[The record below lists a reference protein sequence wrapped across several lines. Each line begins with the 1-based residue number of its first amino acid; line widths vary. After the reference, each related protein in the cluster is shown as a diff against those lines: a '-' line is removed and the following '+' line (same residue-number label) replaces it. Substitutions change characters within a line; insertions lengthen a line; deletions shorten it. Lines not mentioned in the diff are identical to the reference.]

1 MARRALLAIVPPL
14 AGLLFALL
22 IGAIVVRLTGK
33 APTLVV
39 AHVWNET
46 SALDAGEVIYLA
58 TVYIF
63 TGLSVAYA
71 FQAGLFNI
79 GGEGQ
84 LAIGGFVMGVVG
96 VHAPGPW
103 FVALPLCLLAGFA
116 GGAAWAALPAILRAR
131 RNVHEVVTTILMNL
145 IAGSATSFFLLRY
158 RAAHEDVLKEAMHTL
173 PVAESAWVRSLG
185 VLIPPLEDSHASTLI
200 FLALAAAAV
209 VQWIVLRTKTGYEL
223 RATGA
228 NPLAAHAAGISIPVV
243 MTKALLVSGGLSGLA
258 AAPFVLSDNH
268 YYQGDMLA
276 GAGFTGIAV
285 AVLAGNDALR
295 VVLASF
301 LMAALAQAGSLVN
314 GSGVDC
320 VPKEIV
326 IVLQAVV
333 IVSVLV
339 AQGVARRMVLAAEA
353 RRANRGE

>member
-1 MARRALLAIVPPL
+1 MTRRALLAIVPPL

-39 AHVWNET
+39 AHLWNEMT
-46 SALDAGEVIYLA
+46 AVDAGEVIYLA

-84 LAIGGFVMGVVG
+84 LMVGGFVMGVLG
-96 VHAPGPW
+96 VHAPGPS
-103 FVALPLCLLAGFA
+103 FVAVPLCLVAGFA
-116 GGAAWAALPAILRAR
+116 GGAAWAALPAVLRAW

-145 IAGSATSFFLLRY
+145 IAGSAASFFLLQY
-158 RAAHEDVLKEAMHTL
+158 RAAHKDVLKEAMHTL
-173 PVAESAWVRSLG
+173 PIADGAQVR
-185 VLIPPLEDSHASTLI
+185 PLEALFPSLEGSHASTLI
-200 FLALAAAAV
+200 FLALACSGLV
-209 VQWIVLRTKTGYEL
+209 SWIVWRTRTGYEL

-258 AAPFVLSDNH
+258 AAPFVLANNH
-268 YYQGDMLA
+268 YYEQDMLA

-295 VVLASF
+295 VVLAAF
-301 LMAALAQAGSLVN
+301 LMAALAQAGELVN
-314 GSGVDC
+314 GSKEDC

-339 AQGVARRMVLAAEA
+339 AQGVARRMVLAAQA
-353 RRANRGE
+353 RRAGHE